1 MPIHFALSRSV
12 LLVLGLWASGGFF
25 SLNIFGLL
33 WERHKERHGHRHLP
47 HVAEVFA
54 PVAADQ
60 RVSYHA
66 SPLSTP
72 ATPLGARTAAG
83 VGSAGISHSRLRS
96 AAPIRMDLAAEPGLV
111 VCMPCGYDL
120 DDSAEQAMLHGE
132 VFELGVPVY
141 AVDASGHFSRP
152 GPRLVDGIEQ
162 LAQIL
167 HPDLAPEVDTSWV
180 RVEPVRT

>member
-1 MPIHFALSRSV
+1 
-12 LLVLGLWASGGFF
+12 
-25 SLNIFGLL
+25 
-33 WERHKERHGHRHLP
+33 
-47 HVAEVFA
+47 
-54 PVAADQ
+54 
-60 RVSYHA
+60 
-66 SPLSTP
+66 
-72 ATPLGARTAAG
+72 
-83 VGSAGISHSRLRS
+83 
-96 AAPIRMDLAAEPGLV
+96 
-111 VCMPCGYDL
+111 
-120 DDSAEQAMLHGE
+120 MLHGE